1 MVEVS
6 KEALSGDRNFRF
18 ARPRRASRRE
28 RSAPSRPPGSPRA
41 ARDLD
46 GFPDGR
52 RRWDLA
58 PQLRLCAA
66 PPRSRGRYGSLCFA
80 GKKMAFVKSGW
91 LLRQTNL
98 FHFFSGTILKR
109 WKKNWFDLWS
119 DGHLIYYDDQ
129 SRQSIEDKVHMPVD
143 CINIRTGRECRDI
156 QPPDGK
162 QKDCM
167 LQIVCRDGKTIS
179 LCAESTDDCLAW
191 KFTLQDSRTNTA
203 YVGSE
208 VMYDETVVASSPPP
222 YTAYATPTPEV
233 GSKYLCYRIQAY
245 GYGPYSGAYPP
256 GTQVVYAAN
265 GQAYGVPYQ
274 YPYTGLYGQQPANQ
288 VIIRERYRDSDSDLA
303 LGMLAGAA
311 TGMALGSLFW
321 VF

>member
-1 MVEVS
+1 MILEMLNYGVT
-6 KEALSGDRNFRF
+6 EACGALFKG
-18 ARPRRASRRE
+18 E
-28 RSAPSRPPGSPRA
+28 E
-41 ARDLD
+41 
-46 GFPDGR
+46 
-52 RRWDLA
+52 
-58 PQLRLCAA
+58 
-66 PPRSRGRYGSLCFA
+66 
-80 GKKMAFVKSGW
+80 MAFVKSGW
-91 LLRQTNL
+91 LLRQ
-98 FHFFSGTILKR
+98 STILKR

-129 SRQSIEDKVHMPVD
+129 TRQNIEDKVHMPVD
-143 CINIRTGRECRDI
+143 CINIRTGQECRDI

-162 QKDCM
+162 SKDCM

-203 YVGSE
+203 YVGSA
-208 VMYDETVVASSPPP
+208 VMTDETSVVSSPPP
-222 YTAYATPTPEV
+222 YTAYAAPAPEV
-233 GSKYLCYRIQAY
+233 GRTLSLQQAY

-265 GQAYGVPYQ
+265 GQAYAVPYQ
-274 YPYTGLYGQQPANQ
+274 YPYAGLYGQQPANQ
-288 VIIRERYRDSDSDLA
+288 VIIRERYRDNDSDLA

>member
-1 MVEVS
+1 
-6 KEALSGDRNFRF
+6 
-18 ARPRRASRRE
+18 
-28 RSAPSRPPGSPRA
+28 
-41 ARDLD
+41 
-46 GFPDGR
+46 
-52 RRWDLA
+52 
-58 PQLRLCAA
+58 
-66 PPRSRGRYGSLCFA
+66 
-80 GKKMAFVKSGW
+80 MAFVKSGW
-91 LLRQTNL
+91 LLRQ
-98 FHFFSGTILKR
+98 STILKR

-129 SRQSIEDKVHMPVD
+129 TRHSVEDKIHMPVD
-143 CINIRTGRECRDI
+143 CINIRIGHECWDI

-162 QKDCM
+162 PKDCM

-191 KFTLQDSRTNTA
+191 KFTLQDSRTNT
-203 YVGSE
+203 
-208 VMYDETVVASSPPP
+208 T
-222 YTAYATPTPEV
+222 
-233 GSKYLCYRIQAY
+233 Y

-265 GQAYGVPYQ
+265 GQAYAVPYQ
-274 YPYTGLYGQQPANQ
+274 YPYAGLYGQQPTNQ

>member
-1 MVEVS
+1 
-6 KEALSGDRNFRF
+6 
-18 ARPRRASRRE
+18 
-28 RSAPSRPPGSPRA
+28 
-41 ARDLD
+41 
-46 GFPDGR
+46 
-52 RRWDLA
+52 
-58 PQLRLCAA
+58 
-66 PPRSRGRYGSLCFA
+66 
-80 GKKMAFVKSGW
+80 MAFVKSGW
-91 LLRQTNL
+91 LLRQ
-98 FHFFSGTILKR
+98 STILKR

-119 DGHLIYYDDQ
+119 DGHLIYYDDPT
-129 SRQSIEDKVHMPVD
+129 RQSVEDKVHMPVD
-143 CINIRTGRECRDI
+143 CINIRTGHECRDI

-162 QKDCM
+162 PKDCM

-203 YVGSE
+203 Y
-208 VMYDETVVASSPPP
+208 
-222 YTAYATPTPEV
+222 
-233 GSKYLCYRIQAY
+233 
-245 GYGPYSGAYPP
+245 GYGPYSGSYPP

-265 GQAYGVPYQ
+265 GQAYAVPYQ
-274 YPYTGLYGQQPANQ
+274 YPYAGLYGQQPTNQ